1 MTAYATHRKA
11 RFDYEILETY
21 EMGIEL
27 IGNEVKAIRKGMAR
41 LEGSRA
47 LVRGNELFV
56 VGLYIEPYQPKNAP
70 EGYVP
75 DQTRKLLA
83 SKKEIT
89 DLEEQLKNKG
99 LTLIPLSLYN
109 KGRKIKI
116 EIALVRGKKKFDK
129 RETIKKRDT
138 DREIR
143 REHKR

>member
-11 RFDYEILETY
+11 RFDYEILETH

-41 LEGSRA
+41 LEGARA

-70 EGYVP
+70 ESYVP

-83 SKKEIT
+83 SKKEIIE
-89 DLEEQLKNKG
+89 LEAQLKNKG